1 MQKANKVWKARLAE
15 YETPAMD
22 EGQYEELTEYVDR
35 RKAEGGVKTD
45 F

>member
-1 MQKANKVWKARLAE
+1 MQRANHVYKQALEE
-15 YETPAMD
+15 YQQPYMDPAIKD
-22 EGQYEELTEYVDR
+22 ELNEFVDR